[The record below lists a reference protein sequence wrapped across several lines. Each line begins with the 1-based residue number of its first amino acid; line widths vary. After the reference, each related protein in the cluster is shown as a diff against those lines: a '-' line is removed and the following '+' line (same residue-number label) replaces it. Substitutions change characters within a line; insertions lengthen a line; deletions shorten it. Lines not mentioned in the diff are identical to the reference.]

1 MCCPALTI
9 LFARIKDMERDGLD
23 AEFLYTSFGL
33 RMFSLT
39 NLDYQLACFQA
50 FNDWLA
56 NYCSTFPKRLF
67 GAAMI
72 PTEPAERATS
82 EMERCARM
90 GLRAAM
96 ISVSEGSGK
105 EYDNP
110 IYERIWS
117 ASEDLGMPISLH
129 LAASRK
135 SFTYSGNILVDFSL
149 GFTPAM
155 YQVALMIFS
164 GVFDRHPRLKVA
176 TVENDAGWAAM
187 LLERMDFRYDAIASG
202 RDRPM
207 ASLRAGSRASS
218 SASTFTAPSCAII
231 QRFAT
236 AILSAQTI

>member
-1 MCCPALTI
+1 
-9 LFARIKDMERDGLD
+9 
-23 AEFLYTSFGL
+23 
-33 RMFSLT
+33 
-39 NLDYQLACFQA
+39 
-50 FNDWLA
+50 
-56 NYCSTFPKRLF
+56 
-67 GAAMI
+67 MI
-72 PTEPAERATS
+72 PPEPAERATS

-90 GLRAAM
+90 VLRAAM
-96 ISVSEGSGK
+96 IRVSEGSGK
-105 EYDNP
+105 EYDDP

-149 GFTPAM
+149 GFAPAM
-155 YQVALMIFS
+155 YQVALMTFS

-187 LLERMDFRYDAIASG
+187 LLKRVDFRYERNRFWAGPSNGITSG
-202 RDRPM
+202 RLPSQR
-207 ASLRAGSRASS
+207 LHEHIYC
-218 SASTFTAPSCAII
+218 TFMRDI